1 MQTYNLEKKYTII
14 CPSCN
19 HEFNESDEVSKRAN
33 EAAKN
38 EWKQKNDE
46 AIALQKSLKE
56 MKLNHEATF
65 QSQIKKA
72 NEDSE
77 KMLKDKYKKTLS
89 EELIRIKNEEEVKNK
104 KGVDKE
110 IQRVKSEFELEKIR
124 AVQNAEKKLVSE
136 HELKIKQK
144 DIIIKQ
150 QLVSTDK
157 QRQQL
162 TQSSMQ
168 VQGEAL
174 EQVVKDHLTL
184 TFSQDVIKD
193 IDNGVNGADIVHKVI
208 YQNTHVGTILLE
220 CKNTKSF
227 SNSWLTKLKDEM
239 RELNIEAGL
248 LITQT
253 MPKEEVVTEA
263 RKRAII
269 ICSTDTYKIAIP
281 FIREAI
287 YKTFRFKLHGASQK
301 ERGEQLIQYLSSTN
315 FAHTFRGLVDLYR
328 KRQDG
333 NKKAQEWMGRYFTVQ
348 AQDSEKLSKLLSD
361 TFQGLQR
368 TSGGAI
374 PEIPGLDYSLGLN
387 NIEEV

>member
-1 MQTYNLEKKYTII
+1 MQTFNLEKKYTII

-38 EWKQKNDE
+38 EWKKKNDE

-110 IQRVKSEFELEKIR
+110 IQRVRSEFELEKIR

-144 DIIIKQ
+144 DIVIKQ
-150 QLVSTDK
+150 QLVSDDK

-184 TFSQDVIKD
+184 AFSQDVIKD
-193 IDNGVNGADIVHKVI
+193 INNGVNGADIVHKVI

-253 MPKEEVVTEA
+253 MPKEEVVIEA
-263 RKRAII
+263 RKRGIV
-269 ICSTDTYKIAIP
+269 ICSPETYKIALP

-287 YKTFRFKLHGASQK
+287 CKTFKFKNKQSK
-301 ERGEQLIQYLSSTN
+301 YL
-315 FAHTFRGLVDLYR
+315 
-328 KRQDG
+328 
-333 NKKAQEWMGRYFTVQ
+333 
-348 AQDSEKLSKLLSD
+348 
-361 TFQGLQR
+361 
-368 TSGGAI
+368 
-374 PEIPGLDYSLGLN
+374 
-387 NIEEV
+387 